1 MDRELNRHSATELI
15 ALRASRKVTCEQIAR
30 DTLARV
36 NARDAVVKAWAFVD
50 PELILRR
57 AQELDARTKHGAL
70 HGVPVGVK
78 DVIETTD
85 MPTQMGSRIYRG
97 FRTVGDA
104 SCVALLRAAGA
115 LIFGK
120 TVTCEFAGP
129 AASATTNPHNVERT
143 PGGSSS
149 GSGAAVADYMVPFGF
164 GTQTGGSVQR
174 PSSFCGIVGYK
185 PSFGL
190 VNPQGVKPAAE
201 SLDTVG
207 LMVRTIEDAA
217 LFMSVLTGGAPVEW
231 LDGSESIRIAVCRT
245 HVWEAA
251 DHDCRAAIEDA
262 ARRLEQAGLII
273 SDVELPAPCE
283 DLFETREIINDYERA
298 RAMAWEWDAHRD
310 DISEPLS
317 KAIQNGLTMPRER
330 YIDALE
336 RVALCRRRVAALF
349 NDVDVLLT
357 PAAKGEAP
365 IGLVNT
371 GDHRF
376 QSIWTQLHLPA
387 VTLPTHGG
395 SHGLPIGIQLVAPLY
410 GDNRLLAMA
419 QRIFSL
425 LGHGPRI
432 RQ

>member
-1 MDRELNRHSATELI
+1 MGRELNRHSATELV
-15 ALRASRKVTCEQIAR
+15 ALRSSGKVTCEQIAR
-30 DTLARV
+30 DCLAR
-36 NARDAVVKAWAFVD
+36 AKERDAVVKAWAFID

-57 AQELDARTKHGAL
+57 AQELDARTKHGPL
-70 HGVPVGVK
+70 QGVPVGVK

-97 FRTVGDA
+97 FRTAGDA

-129 AASATTNPHNVERT
+129 AASVTTNPHNAART

-190 VNPQGVKPAAE
+190 VNPQGIKPAAE

-217 LFMSVLTGGAPVEW
+217 LFMNVLTGGAPVEW

-251 DHDCRAAIEDA
+251 DQDCRAAIEDT
-262 ARRLEQAGLII
+262 ARRLEKAGFII
-273 SDVELPAPCE
+273 SDVELPSPCE
-283 DLFETREIINDYERA
+283 ELFATREIINDYERA
-298 RAMAWEWDAHRD
+298 RAMAWEWAAHRA
-310 DISEPLS
+310 DISEPLA

-330 YIDALE
+330 YIEALE

-349 NDVDVLLT
+349 DNVDVLLT

-376 QSIWTQLHLPA
+376 QSIWTQLYLPA
-387 VTLPTHGG
+387 ITLPTHAG
-395 SHGLPIGIQLVAPLY
+395 SHGMPIGIQFVAPLY

-425 LGHGPRI
+425 LGHGPEI